1 MSLADAY
8 ALATLT
14 GTLMLAV
21 GWCIGRY
28 HRRTTASRAER
39 AARPPGPHPLAVADQ
54 IALGWHALEES
65 CCLRGWDSAG
75 AEHDPAHCTRK
86 DQTL

>member
-14 GTLMLAV
+14 GTLALAF
-21 GWCIGRY
+21 GWALGRY
-28 HRRTTASRAER
+28 HRRTTAATAER

-54 IALGWHALEES
+54 LAIGLHCLATA
-65 CCLRGWDSAG
+65 CCERWWTSAG

>member
-1 MSLADAY
+1 MTLADAY

-28 HRRTTASRAER
+28 HRRTDASRAER
-39 AARPPGPHPLAVADQ
+39 VARPPGPHPAAVADEL
-54 IALGWHALEES
+54 ALALAALATS
-65 CCLRGWDSAG
+65 CCLTAAVTAG